1 MKIWIASAAALML
14 VSACGV
20 SKEATAA
27 LEAMNLTTGESSEL
41 VKYETKS
48 GSGDKVTLK
57 NVTLGPAGQGALKA
71 AEMTLGGLDVSEG
84 GKPVVTSLAL
94 KDITIGDLPAG
105 AAFNLKTVTVD
116 GLNPV
121 TGEFL
126 AATFKGGDAGEPP
139 PFEQMGFGKVS
150 VNGMT
155 FAFDG
160 ASLGQPGKVNVQLGE
175 FSISNLKDQLF
186 GGAHLS
192 GLKGDFD
199 VPAEATGGVPIKGTF
214 DFGTSDVKNIRGDVY
229 AKMFDAGMASM
240 MGGGSM
246 QGSMMASMSSPLEA
260 GYDEFTWS
268 GMNIDASGAKL
279 AVSKMEQKLTR
290 NAEGVVTKISMP
302 QTKVTFTTDAAGGA
316 LGQQAGMMIAAF
328 GYPSKSIEIY
338 GGGDATFD
346 PATDTTRYVDYS
358 FGLTDALDIKVNGG
372 FQGLTMAMSA
382 LYTALETMGGPMSGG
397 DPFADPSD
405 PQSLPPAPDMSGL
418 NALKLVDLDL
428 TVTDKSLVTFLMGLG
443 ANPMFGGTGDVE
455 TIRTD
460 VVNQVTALMGD
471 IPNVDKAVSSEF
483 STAIAAFLKQ
493 PGTLNLKFKPAQP
506 LAFAG
511 DAAGPAQTK
520 QSLGF
525 SATFTPSP
533 AAPKPAQ

>member
-1 MKIWIASAAALML
+1 
-14 VSACGV
+14 
-20 SKEATAA
+20 
-27 LEAMNLTTGESSEL
+27 MNLGTGTSSEM
-41 VKYETKS
+41 VKYEGKS
-48 GSGDKVTLK
+48 GSGDKITLK
-57 NVTLGPAGQGALKA
+57 NVTLGPAGSAVKA
-71 AEMTLGGLDVSEG
+71 ATMTLGGLDVSEG
-84 GKPVVTSLAL
+84 GKPVLTSVDL
-94 KDITIGDLPAG
+94 KDITVGDLPAG
-105 AAFNLKTVTVD
+105 SAFNLKTITID
-116 GLNPV
+116 GLNPA

-126 AATFKGGDAGEPP
+126 AAAFKGGDPGEPP
-139 PFEQMGFGKVS
+139 PFEQMGFNKIS

-160 ASLGQPGKVNVQLGE
+160 AAMGQPGKVNVALGE
-175 FSISNLKDQLF
+175 FSISDLKNQIF
-186 GGAHLS
+186 GNAHLS

-229 AKMFDAGMASM
+229 SKMFDAGMASM
-240 MGGGSM
+240 MGGGST
-246 QGSMMASMSSPLEA
+246 QGAMMASMSSPLEA
-260 GYDEFTWS
+260 GYDEFTWT

-290 NAEGVVTKISMP
+290 NAEGVVTKIAMP
-302 QTKVTFTTDAAGGA
+302 KATVTFTTDAAGGA

-338 GGGDATFD
+338 GGGDATYD

-358 FGLTDALDIKVNGG
+358 FGLTDGMDIKVNGG

-382 LYTALETMGGPMSGG
+382 LYTALETMGGPMAGG

-405 PQSLPPAPDMSGL
+405 PQAIPPAPDMSGL
-418 NALKLVDLDL
+418 NALKLVDLDM
-428 TVTDKSLVTFLMGLG
+428 TITDKSLVTFLMGLG

-460 VVNQVTALMGD
+460 VVNQVTALMSD
-471 IPNVDKAVSSEF
+471 IPKLDKAVSSEF
-483 STAIAAFLKQ
+483 SAAVSAFLKQ
-493 PGTLNLKFKPAQP
+493 PGSLNIKFKPAQP

-511 DAAGPAQTK
+511 DAAAPVQTK
-520 QSLGF
+520 STLGF

-533 AAPKPAQ
+533 AAPKPAN